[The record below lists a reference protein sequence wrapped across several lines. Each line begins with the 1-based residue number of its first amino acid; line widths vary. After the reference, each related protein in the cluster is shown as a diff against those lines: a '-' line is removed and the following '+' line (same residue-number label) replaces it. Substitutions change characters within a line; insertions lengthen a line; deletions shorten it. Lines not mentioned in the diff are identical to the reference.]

1 LLLVATSLAAQQF
14 YYRYT
19 NDNGVKVIN
28 DILPPE
34 VVPRGYEV
42 INRSGQVVKTV
53 PRQLTAQE
61 REHNKEQLAQQQR
74 EAEALAKQQAW
85 DETLL
90 LRYSSVDDI
99 EAARERAM
107 RDMNIRISI
116 LRSNLL
122 SVKSEIESEQQRAA
136 NLERMGRQAAP
147 DLLEKIEV
155 LQAEIE
161 NIEESIAQRSL
172 EKDELY
178 ASYQRDIERFTLLLD
193 TVRMRQSGANLR

>member
-1 LLLVATSLAAQQF
+1 
-14 YYRYT
+14 
-19 NDNGVKVIN
+19 
-28 DILPPE
+28 
-34 VVPRGYEV
+34 
-42 INRSGQVVKTV
+42 V

-193 TVRMRQSGANLR
+193 TVRMRQSGANMR